1 MLVDELVAHFTPLL
15 DEKGFELCEVTFE
28 SQKGEKTLHFAIDK
42 KEGIM
47 DLEATVQ
54 LSEFISEELD
64 RLNFSDDS
72 YTLDVSSP
80 GAERPIPLHQM
91 ERFVHKYVHLHL
103 THPIEGENILE
114 GTLEEVNNDTIMLS
128 YQIKTRTKT
137 LSIPRKDIDK
147 ARLAIKF

>member
-1 MLVDELVAHFTPLL
+1 MVVKDLETHFSPLL

-54 LSEFISEELD
+54 LSEWISEELD

-80 GAERPIPLHQM
+80 GAERPIPLNNF
-91 ERFVHKYVHLHL
+91 ERFIHKYIHVHLI
-103 THPIEGENILE
+103 HPLEGENIIE
-114 GTLEEVNNDTIMLS
+114 GTLEEVTPDTIVVS
-128 YQIKTRTKT
+128 YRIKTRTKK
-137 LSIPRKDIDK
+137 LQISRKDIDK